1 MKLGAVKGK
10 MPEELSMELPVG
22 GGEGE
27 MEMEMGGEGEAPEG
41 EGEAAPVD
49 LTSVSDDDLLAE
61 ARRRNIL

>member
-1 MKLGAVKGK
+1 MKLGAIKGK

-27 MEMEMGGEGEAPEG
+27 MEMEMGDEGEIAP

-49 LTSVSDDDLLAE
+49 LASVSDDDLMMELKK
-61 ARRRNIL
+61 RGLV

>member
-1 MKLGAVKGK
+1 MKLGAIKGK
-10 MPEELSMELPVG
+10 MPEELSMELPAG

-27 MEMEMGGEGEAPEG
+27 REMEMGG

-61 ARRRNIL
+61 LKSRGLV